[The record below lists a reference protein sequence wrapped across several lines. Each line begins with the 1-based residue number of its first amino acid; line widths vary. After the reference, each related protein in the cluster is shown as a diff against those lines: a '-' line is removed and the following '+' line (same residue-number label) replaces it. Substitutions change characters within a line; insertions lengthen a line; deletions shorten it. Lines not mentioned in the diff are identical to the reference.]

1 MFESKQ
7 ALVGHP
13 NLILETLKDVL
24 DEKGFHF
31 RSTPK
36 ELHGGNEWNSIHC
49 AIDSKELGA
58 NFDLQQCP
66 GCCAVLTVS
75 YVRVDP
81 WSFESFNYV
90 LELIEEAAFKAGFG
104 SVMMTQVVPAYSKM
118 LWKQEAWIKCL
129 DRKWVASPA
138 FRNAK
143 SGNLVVYLTKDL
155 EQKGKKQGLE
165 FKIEE
170 ERQ

>member
-1 MFESKQ
+1 MPERS
-7 ALVGHP
+7 LVGHP
-13 NLILETLKDVL
+13 NLILETLREIL
-24 DEKGFHF
+24 EERGFDF
-31 RSTPK
+31 KSTPK
-36 ELHGGNEWNSIHC
+36 ELHGFNEWNIVHCEIHHKDLW
-49 AIDSKELGA
+49 AG
-58 NFDLQQCP
+58 FDLQQCP
-66 GCCAVLTVS
+66 GCCAVLVIS
-75 YVRVDP
+75 YVKTDP
-81 WSFESFNYV
+81 WSFGAFNHV
-90 LELIEEAAFKAGFG
+90 LELIEQAAHEAGFG

-118 LWKQEAWIKCL
+118 FWKQEAWIKCL
-129 DRKWVASPA
+129 ERKWVASPA